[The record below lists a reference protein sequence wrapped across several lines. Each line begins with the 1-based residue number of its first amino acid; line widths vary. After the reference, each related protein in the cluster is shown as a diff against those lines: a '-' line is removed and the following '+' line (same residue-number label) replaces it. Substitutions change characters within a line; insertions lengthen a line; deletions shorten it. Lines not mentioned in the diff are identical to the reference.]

1 LQQPALAEP
10 ALAGLT
16 VVRPAVAEL
25 AVAGLT
31 VAGLALAELARAGLA
46 VAGPAVAEVAELAQ
60 AGLAVGEKAATAAP
74 AAAIDPRHDRRRGR
88 RHRSGSVR
96 GEGSYRALP
105 AKKS

>member
-46 VAGPAVAEVAELAQ
+46 VAGPAVAELAQ